1 MKCSQRKSKRGLE
14 MRDGDAPWHAPHA
27 DVNALDLV
35 GGGALDWVDLEIA
48 AADTLKRVL
57 RPEQGPDAAAPT
69 LDRIAAFT
77 ETKTVWHTKSLR

>member
-1 MKCSQRKSKRGLE
+1 VNVLTGSPAE
-14 MRDGDAPWHAPHA
+14 IAPWLASHA
-27 DVNALDLV
+27 DVNAIDLV
-35 GGGALDWVDLEIA
+35 GAGELDWVDLEIA
-48 AADTLKRVL
+48 AAGTLKRVL

>member
-1 MKCSQRKSKRGLE
+1 MGVSTVPPGAPPYFARG
-14 MRDGDAPWHAPHA
+14 RAPHA

-35 GGGALDWVDLEIA
+35 GAGDLDWIELEFQ

-57 RPEQGPDAAAPT
+57 RPEQGSDAAAPS
-69 LDRIAAFT
+69 LERIRAFT